1 MKELKTKLNELEE
14 GLVNINF
21 TMKSIEEEID
31 NCKKMKTDYL
41 SYEMIYNKCKE
52 SRKEILNKID
62 IIYNAIDILEGVK

>member
-31 NCKKMKTDYL
+31 NCKKMKADYL